1 MKALSKLDELC
12 INTIRMLTIDAIEKA
27 DSGHPGAPMG
37 LAPLAYL
44 LWTKFLKY
52 DPHNPNWLNR
62 DRFVL
67 SAGHASILLYSLLHL
82 TGYDLP
88 MEELRQFRQWESRT
102 PGHPEYG
109 VTPGVE
115 TTTGPLGQGF
125 GNAVGM
131 AMAERWLAEHF
142 NRPGYPVVDHYTY
155 VVAGDGDM
163 MEGISAEAASLA
175 GTLRLSKLIVFYDD
189 NKICIEGS
197 TDMTFCEDVCRRF
210 EAHGWHVQSVPEVHD
225 LEAISAA
232 TLAAQEE
239 KERPSLIAVRTH
251 IGYGSPKLQD
261 TADAHYGALGEE
273 EIRATKKNLGW
284 PWEESFCVPE
294 EVLAHFREA
303 VPRGC
308 DWENQWN
315 MLFDAYSKE
324 YPDLAKEWDRFMNKK
339 LPPGWKEAM
348 PKFSPDEGE
357 LATRIASGEVLNALA
372 PHIPNLIGGSADLA
386 SSIMTCL
393 EGYAS
398 ISGDNFTGR
407 NLHFGVRE
415 HSMGAIVNG
424 MALHGGV
431 IPYSGTF
438 LVFADYMRPPIRLS
452 ALMGIP
458 SVFIFTHDS
467 VMAGE
472 DGPTHQG
479 VEQLGSLRIIPN
491 LIVIRPA
498 DANETAVA
506 WRVALESKDRPVA
519 FVFTRQDIP
528 VLDRTQFPS
537 ATGLARGAY
546 ILSDPEDGAPE
557 VILIATGSEVHLALK
572 AEQSLKD
579 KGVKT
584 RVVSMP
590 SWELFDEQDEAYRN
604 VVLPPSVTARLAIE
618 AASTQ
623 GWHRYVG
630 SAGDVI
636 GLDRFGASAPGDVV
650 YEKFGFTV
658 EHIVERAVALIGQ

>member
-1 MKALSKLDELC
+1 
-12 INTIRMLTIDAIEKA
+12 
-27 DSGHPGAPMG
+27 
-37 LAPLAYL
+37 
-44 LWTKFLKY
+44 
-52 DPHNPNWLNR
+52 
-62 DRFVL
+62 
-67 SAGHASILLYSLLHL
+67 
-82 TGYDLP
+82 
-88 MEELRQFRQWESRT
+88 
-102 PGHPEYG
+102 
-109 VTPGVE
+109 
-115 TTTGPLGQGF
+115 
-125 GNAVGM
+125 
-131 AMAERWLAEHF
+131 
-142 NRPGYPVVDHYTY
+142 
-155 VVAGDGDM
+155 
-163 MEGISAEAASLA
+163 
-175 GTLRLSKLIVFYDD
+175 
-189 NKICIEGS
+189 
-197 TDMTFCEDVCRRF
+197 MTFCEDVCRRF

-284 PWEESFCVPE
+284 PGEEPFYVPE
-294 EVLAHFREA
+294 ETLAYFREA
-303 VPRGC
+303 VIRGR

-315 MLFDAYSKE
+315 NLFDAYSKE
-324 YPDLAKEWDRFMNKK
+324 YPDLAKEWDMFMNRE
-339 LPPGWKEAM
+339 LPAGWKEAM
-348 PKFSPDEGE
+348 PTFSSDEEG

-386 SSIMTCL
+386 SSIMTYL

-398 ISGDNFTGR
+398 IGGDNFTGR

-424 MALHGGV
+424 MALHRGV

-452 ALMGIP
+452 ALMEIP

-467 VMAGE
+467 IMAGE

-479 VEQLGSLRIIPN
+479 VEQLGALRIIPN

-519 FVFTRQDIP
+519 LVFTRQDVPI
-528 VLDRTQFPS
+528 LDRTQFPS
-537 ATGLARGAY
+537 AEGLARGAY
-546 ILSDPEDGAPE
+546 ILSDPDDGAPE
-557 VILIATGSEVHLALK
+557 LILIATGSEMHLALE
-572 AEQSLKD
+572 AEKRLRN
-579 KGVKT
+579 KGTKV

-604 VVLPPSVTARLAIE
+604 EVLPPLVTARLAVE
-618 AASTQ
+618 AGATQ

-630 SAGDVI
+630 TAGDAI
-636 GLDRFGASAPGDVV
+636 GIDHFGASAPGDVV

-658 EHIVERAVALIGQ
+658 KHVVERALALIR